1 MIVLRSSSVLWP
13 ARALAGALL
22 VATLVSGAACG
33 GKSGFDGR
41 VYHAGRASFRV
52 GPVPSGWRKTDAVEG
67 AMLAF
72 TDDPHGGMV
81 SVYGRCGKDGDDVPL
96 SALTQHLLIGFT
108 EREVT
113 EQKLVSLDGREALH
127 TVLTA
132 KLDGVRTGLSLYV
145 LKKDGCV
152 YDLSYAA
159 PPSTFGKGLPAFD
172 AFATGFAAISAPQ
185 GGQGS

>member
-1 MIVLRSSSVLWP
+1 MLRSSSVPSWS
-13 ARALAGALL
+13 ALVGALL
-22 VATLVSGAACG
+22 ALALACG
-33 GKSGFDGR
+33 TTAGCAGKQGFDGR

-52 GPVPSGWRKTDAVEG
+52 GPVPSGWRKTDAVDG

-159 PPSTFGKGLPAFD
+159 PPSTFGQGLPAFD
-172 AFATGFAAISAPQ
+172 AFATGFATISAPAN
-185 GGQGS
+185 GQGT